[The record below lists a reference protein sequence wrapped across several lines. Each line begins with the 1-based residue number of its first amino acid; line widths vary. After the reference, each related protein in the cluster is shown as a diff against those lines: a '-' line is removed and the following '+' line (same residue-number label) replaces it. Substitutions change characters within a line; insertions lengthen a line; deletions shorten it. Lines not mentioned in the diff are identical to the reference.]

1 MRNNLFCT
9 LTAVLV
15 AFMGVSCLSTS
26 GLDMQ
31 QGDHI
36 DVATIVDGSYNTPY
50 YVEFDNGE
58 KASVASNRVGSSIT
72 FPTKP
77 EILKGEVRK
86 IVEYYLDGTP
96 LEGFEKSITITNMF
110 NIPTDIVKLL
120 DTVNATEFDD
130 PMNITAAGYAKNR
143 NYLTMQLLLYK
154 SAVLDY
160 KHEFFLAYNPS
171 KKGAYED
178 MYGSAEGDARYY
190 LWFEL
195 YHDAGV
201 DTTVSDLAETFLSVK
216 LDPEVIGTDDLSNFK
231 GIKIIY
237 RDLDTRKPKIHTIN
251 F

>member
-15 AFMGVSCLSTS
+15 AFMGVSCLNTS

-96 LEGFEKSITITNMF
+96 LEGFEKSITITNMLNIIFKCIIKYIF
-110 NIPTDIVKLL
+110 NT
-120 DTVNATEFDD
+120 
-130 PMNITAAGYAKNR
+130 
-143 NYLTMQLLLYK
+143 
-154 SAVLDY
+154 
-160 KHEFFLAYNPS
+160 FFIQRCSLC
-171 KKGAYED
+171 
-178 MYGSAEGDARYY
+178 
-190 LWFEL
+190 
-195 YHDAGV
+195 
-201 DTTVSDLAETFLSVK
+201 
-216 LDPEVIGTDDLSNFK
+216 NFH
-231 GIKIIY
+231 
-237 RDLDTRKPKIHTIN
+237 L
-251 F
+251 FCWS